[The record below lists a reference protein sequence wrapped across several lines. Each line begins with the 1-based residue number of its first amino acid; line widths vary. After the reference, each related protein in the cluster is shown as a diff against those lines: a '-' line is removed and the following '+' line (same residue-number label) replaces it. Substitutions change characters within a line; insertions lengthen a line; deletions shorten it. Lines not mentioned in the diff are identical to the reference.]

1 MKVTVC
7 MQSVSNVTVTGC
19 HLSLHLALAAPQALP
34 NQWRLYH
41 GLHSH
46 KNWLLLAHTRPCSC
60 QKPQTMPI
68 VRDVCDGHLALP
80 LSQSIC
86 PPLVTNNRPL
96 PMSCLLNITLGP
108 VYVMDNRSIDPD
120 FKMDNLPC
128 PHHNRA
134 RSPVTDYRFR
144 LIIDIWPHRCH

>member
-1 MKVTVC
+1 MYAKCFECHCHRLSFVIAPRT
-7 MQSVSNVTVTGC
+7 SSSTGP
-19 HLSLHLALAAPQALP
+19 SL
-34 NQWRLYH
+34 
-41 GLHSH
+41 LHSH